1 MANTFSDDS
10 VNIMATVPVIAEN
23 MDKFSVIYGFAD
35 LAGLGEGIDRI
46 GMSEEFQKFVM
57 RGNELGTLIESYAM
71 QRIH

>member
-1 MANTFSDDS
+1 MDRLS
-10 VNIMATVPVIAEN
+10 V
-23 MDKFSVIYGFAD
+23 FYGFAD